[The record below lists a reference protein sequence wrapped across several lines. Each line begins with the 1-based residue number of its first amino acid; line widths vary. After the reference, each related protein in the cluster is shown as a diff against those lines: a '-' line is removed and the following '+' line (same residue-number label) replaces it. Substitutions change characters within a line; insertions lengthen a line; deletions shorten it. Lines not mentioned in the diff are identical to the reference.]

1 MQDPVLREA
10 VRAAVGGG
18 IITEEN
24 AREVTVLRLD
34 KLPGGW
40 EELSLLPALE
50 KIELSQSAALEGTL
64 PDGDYTLVLR
74 GG

>member
-1 MQDPVLREA
+1 MRG
-10 VRAAVGGG
+10 AVGGG

-24 AREVTVLRLD
+24 ARDVTVLRFD
-34 KLPGGW
+34 RLPEDW

-50 KIELSQSAALEGTL
+50 KIELPQAAALEGPL
-64 PDGDYTLVLR
+64 PDGDYTLVLK